1 MIVQVYV
8 NIGMK
13 KLNMIII
20 NLEWLMG
27 KSNLHH
33 ENSTLGFGVLVYYFY
48 SLQILNQFIFYYYTG
63 MSSVCLKSYLIFHN
77 HSSVFNNLQFFKGN
91 LSQIVCVWGG

>member
-1 MIVQVYV
+1 
-8 NIGMK
+8 MK

-33 ENSTLGFGVLVYYFY
+33 ENSTLGFGVHVYYFY
-48 SLQILNQFIFYYYTG
+48 SLQILNSFIFLFYYYTG
-63 MSSVCLKSYLIFHN
+63 MSSLSVFLKSCLIYHN
-77 HSSVFNNLQFFKGN
+77 HSSVFNNLQF
-91 LSQIVCVWGG
+91 LMEILVR